1 MTRATPFT
9 SLLVAN
15 RGEIALRIMRTAR
28 EMGLRTVAV
37 HSEADRDAPHVQA
50 ADRAV
55 CIGGAAPAESY
66 LNIPAII
73 EAARASGAEAVHPG
87 YGFLAENAGFARAC
101 AEAGLVFVGPS
112 AQAIETMG
120 DKAAAKAAMEAAGVP
135 VVPGYDGADQSPERL
150 AEEAG
155 KVGFPLMIKAVAGGG
170 GRGMRL
176 VEQAEG
182 FAAALTSAQGEAEAA
197 FGDGRV
203 LLERAIPAPR
213 HVEIQVMADRHG
225 TVIHLGERDCSVQR
239 RHQKLIEEAPS
250 PAVDAELRARMGAVS
265 VEAARAIGYEGA
277 GTFEYLLDAE
287 GNFFF
292 MEMNTRL
299 QVEHP
304 VTEAI
309 TGLDLVALQL
319 RVAAG
324 APLGL
329 TQEDAHLRGH
339 AFEVRLCA
347 EDAAAGFLPQSG
359 RVVDWHPAP
368 DLRSDDALGAGVS
381 VPEFYDSMLAKLVA
395 HGPDRDSARRRLL
408 AGLERTRLLGL
419 RSNQAF
425 LAACLAHPEF
435 AAGGATTGF
444 IEAHRAALLAEDH
457 AGETR
462 AAMLTAAFLRAA
474 PKTGLAPG
482 FSAPLRLARDG
493 RVHAVQVTAGPR
505 GSCDVRCDET
515 RLALRVTAR
524 DGMDVSY
531 ELDGTAGRA
540 RLVRQD
546 GRLWL
551 HQGGRPWDF
560 DDLSFAPEVSAGVA
574 SDGVLRA
581 AMNGTVASVTVAEG
595 DTVGVGQ
602 TLLVLEA
609 MKMEHAHTAPMAG
622 TVTALHTAPGAQVTA
637 RTPLIGIAPEEG
649 SEVG

>member
-292 MEMNTRL
+292 MEMNTR
-299 QVEHP
+299 
-304 VTEAI
+304 
-309 TGLDLVALQL
+309 
-319 RVAAG
+319 
-324 APLGL
+324 
-329 TQEDAHLRGH
+329 
-339 AFEVRLCA
+339 
-347 EDAAAGFLPQSG
+347 
-359 RVVDWHPAP
+359 
-368 DLRSDDALGAGVS
+368 
-381 VPEFYDSMLAKLVA
+381 
-395 HGPDRDSARRRLL
+395 
-408 AGLERTRLLGL
+408 
-419 RSNQAF
+419 
-425 LAACLAHPEF
+425 
-435 AAGGATTGF
+435 
-444 IEAHRAALLAEDH
+444 
-457 AGETR
+457 
-462 AAMLTAAFLRAA
+462 
-474 PKTGLAPG
+474 
-482 FSAPLRLARDG
+482 
-493 RVHAVQVTAGPR
+493 
-505 GSCDVRCDET
+505 
-515 RLALRVTAR
+515 
-524 DGMDVSY
+524 
-531 ELDGTAGRA
+531 
-540 RLVRQD
+540 
-546 GRLWL
+546 
-551 HQGGRPWDF
+551 
-560 DDLSFAPEVSAGVA
+560 
-574 SDGVLRA
+574 
-581 AMNGTVASVTVAEG
+581 
-595 DTVGVGQ
+595 
-602 TLLVLEA
+602 
-609 MKMEHAHTAPMAG
+609 
-622 TVTALHTAPGAQVTA
+622 
-637 RTPLIGIAPEEG
+637 
-649 SEVG
+649 